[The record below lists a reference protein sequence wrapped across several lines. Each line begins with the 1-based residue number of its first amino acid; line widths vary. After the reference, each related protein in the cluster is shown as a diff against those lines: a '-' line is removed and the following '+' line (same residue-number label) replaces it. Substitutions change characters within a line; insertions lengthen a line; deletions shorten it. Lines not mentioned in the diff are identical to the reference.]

1 MNIRASSV
9 TNVNIRVVKKDYL
22 GGTWYNIGI
31 KNTIVASSVA
41 RNISIITL

>member
-22 GGTWYNIGI
+22 GGTWYSIQI
-31 KNTIVASSVA
+31 KNFIIALSVG
-41 RNISIITL
+41 RNINITTL